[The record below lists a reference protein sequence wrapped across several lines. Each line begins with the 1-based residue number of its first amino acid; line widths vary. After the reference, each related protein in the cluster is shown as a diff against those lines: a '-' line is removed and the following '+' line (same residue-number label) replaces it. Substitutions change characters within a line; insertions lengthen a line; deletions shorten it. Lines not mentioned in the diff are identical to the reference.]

1 MQTLGIA
8 DNDLFEE
15 TIKLF
20 DEKRFCIS
28 VGKNSER
35 DNVIAIRW
43 YNFPKNSWCLISTD
57 IDKAFLISLLT
68 NEKADKTKILEVLK
82 TKL

>member
-8 DNDLFEE
+8 DNDMFIE

-20 DEKRFCIS
+20 DENEFCIS

-35 DNVIAIRW
+35 ENAIAIRW
-43 YNFPKNSWCLISTD
+43 YNFPKNSWCLVSKD

-68 NEKADKTKILEVLK
+68 NEKVDKTKILEVLK
-82 TKL
+82 TKF